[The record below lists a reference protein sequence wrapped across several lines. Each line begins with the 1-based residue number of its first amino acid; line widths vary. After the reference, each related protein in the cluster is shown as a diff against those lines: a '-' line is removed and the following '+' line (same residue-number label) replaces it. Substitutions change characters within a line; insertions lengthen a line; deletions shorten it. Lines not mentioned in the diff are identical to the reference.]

1 MTFDLFF
8 NKLAPC
14 AGPVPP
20 QIPDRRG
27 EGPFPL
33 KHTTPRPVFFL
44 FFLSLFFSHTFIY
57 AFFAGGAGCRSE
69 RSEHCLL
76 LGVDYPMATSSPTS
90 LSPFFSWL
98 CVFTPGIFSGFS
110 STLARSARTPARLFV
125 WLKIWGFLIAL
136 WLVCFGPVRGYQ
148 RSVRKWGG
156 GCLMLGICFPMAPI
170 PPS

>member
-1 MTFDLFF
+1 MR
-8 NKLAPC
+8 C
-14 AGPVPP
+14 PVPP
-20 QIPDRRG
+20 QIPERRG
-27 EGPFPL
+27 EEPFPL
-33 KHTTPRPVFFL
+33 KHTTPRPVL
-44 FFLSLFFSHTFIY
+44 LFFSLSFSLTLLY
-57 AFFAGGAGCRSE
+57 MRFFAGGAGCRSE

-76 LGVDYPMATSSPTS
+76 LGVGYPMATSSPTS

-125 WLKIWGFLIAL
+125 RFVGRLIAL
-136 WLVCFGPVRGYQ
+136 WLLCFGPVRGYQ

>member
-1 MTFDLFF
+1 MSRVFLSYILSCSLLLSLSLFF
-8 NKLAPC
+8 
-14 AGPVPP
+14 
-20 QIPDRRG
+20 
-27 EGPFPL
+27 
-33 KHTTPRPVFFL
+33 FFS
-44 FFLSLFFSHTFIY
+44 LSLFFSLTFIWV
-57 AFFAGGAGCRSE
+57 FAGGAGCRSE

-76 LGVDYPMATSSPTS
+76 LGVGYPTWQRHQPTS

-98 CVFTPGIFSGFS
+98 CVFAPGIFSGF

-125 WLKIWGFLIAL
+125 RFVGRLIAL
-136 WLVCFGPVRGYQ
+136 WLVCSSPVRGYQ